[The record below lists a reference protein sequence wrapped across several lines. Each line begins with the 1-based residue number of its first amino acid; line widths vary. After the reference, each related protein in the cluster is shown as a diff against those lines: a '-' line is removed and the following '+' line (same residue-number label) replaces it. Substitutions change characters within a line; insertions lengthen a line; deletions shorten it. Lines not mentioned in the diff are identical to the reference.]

1 MPPKGCQGRGAEP
14 IADFAAFRGITRL
27 ATRLGR
33 QGSDGLFGGW
43 RTGEAQSQIADSQG
57 ERGGLRLAG
66 RESWGSLCCKPVE
79 SILAQALGQ
88 DVSQLAAAEKRALLA
103 RLLGR
108 LAHEVRNPLSS
119 LDIHVQLLEEDLAA
133 LTPQLRDQ
141 LTPRLEIIHGELH
154 RLEGIVERFLRLA
167 GPAGVDLEPVEMRKI
182 LTHVCELLRP
192 EAAARDIEISSHVE
206 DSLPPVMAD
215 PVRLT
220 QALLNVVIN
229 AIQAVERKGRVEV
242 SASVADGRVSVVVS
256 DNGPGIPP
264 EKLASIFDPYFT
276 TKTEG
281 SGLGLWIAQQIVTA
295 HGGNLEA
302 RNGASGGAVVTM
314 QLPLKQVEGSGL
326 NSEDAKARSDG

>member
-1 MPPKGCQGRGAEP
+1 ME
-14 IADFAAFRGITRL
+14 D
-27 ATRLGR
+27 
-33 QGSDGLFGGW
+33 
-43 RTGEAQSQIADSQG
+43 
-57 ERGGLRLAG
+57 
-66 RESWGSLCCKPVE
+66 
-79 SILAQALGQ
+79 ILAKALGQ
-88 DVSQLAAAEKRALLA
+88 DVSQLAAAEKRDLLA

-133 LTPQLRDQ
+133 LAPQMREQ
-141 LTPRLEIIHGELH
+141 LSPRLAIIHGELH

-167 GPAGVDLEPVEMRKI
+167 GPSGVDLEPVEIRKI

-192 EAAARDIEISSHVE
+192 EAAARGIDISSHAD

-229 AIQAVERKGRVEV
+229 AIQAVDRKGRIEV
-242 SASVADGRVSVVVS
+242 SASVADGWVCVAVS
-256 DNGPGIPP
+256 DNGPGIPL

-295 HGGNLEA
+295 HGGSLQAQNRE
-302 RNGASGGAVVTM
+302 SGGAVLTM
-314 QLPLKQVEGSGL
+314 RLPLKT
-326 NSEDAKARSDG
+326 A

>member
-1 MPPKGCQGRGAEP
+1 
-14 IADFAAFRGITRL
+14 
-27 ATRLGR
+27 
-33 QGSDGLFGGW
+33 
-43 RTGEAQSQIADSQG
+43 
-57 ERGGLRLAG
+57 
-66 RESWGSLCCKPVE
+66 VE
-79 SILAQALGQ
+79 SIIAKALGP
-88 DVSQLAAAEKRALLA
+88 DASQLAASEKRDLLA

-119 LDIHVQLLEEDLAA
+119 LDIHVQLLEEDLAS
-133 LTPQLRDQ
+133 LTSQMRQQ

-167 GPAGVDLEPVEMRKI
+167 GPAGVDLEPVEIRKI

-192 EAAARDIEISSHVE
+192 EAAARDIEISAQTD
-206 DSLPPVMAD
+206 DSLPQVMAD

-242 SASVADGRVSVVVS
+242 SAGVADGRVCVAVS

-264 EKLASIFDPYFT
+264 DKLASIFDPYFT

-295 HGGNLEA
+295 HGGTLDA
-302 RNGASGGAVVTM
+302 RNGPSGGAVVTM
-314 QLPLKQVEGSGL
+314 QLPLRTT
-326 NSEDAKARSDG
+326 DDG